1 MIESILILATIGF
14 MLTDIYLNSWEY
26 PENHFSNKVVKNIV
40 IVVSFIALP
49 LSLLCLSLVVT
60 AYAEQP
66 EADIPE
72 ILSALALYACGY
84 ICFLILAD
92 FKEERKQ
99 RRFALIS
106 LVAII
111 TVFCSALKMSPSEL
125 QLSRISE
132 FERTVK
138 LSLTDG
144 EKAYFEKEYNGGKV
158 FPRGVFLREHSLGE
172 RDVAGCRNKLDSPE
186 CIEFAKKVKQRIK
199 SEFSAVNNDK
209 DNRKSESENL
219 QKALNVIDPKRDGE

>member
-1 MIESILILATIGF
+1 MENILILASLAF
-14 MLTDIYLNSWEY
+14 MITDIYLNSWKY
-26 PENHFSNKVVKNIV
+26 PENHFSKTITKNII

-49 LSLLCLSLVVT
+49 LSLLCFGLVMT
-60 AYAEQP
+60 DYAEQS
-66 EADIPE
+66 EADISE
-72 ILSALALYACGY
+72 IVTALVLYAGAYC
-84 ICFLILAD
+84 CFLILLD
-92 FKEERKQ
+92 FEEERKQ

-106 LVAII
+106 VAVVVTIY
-111 TVFCSALKMSPSEL
+111 CSAVKMNPSEL

-138 LSLTDG
+138 LSLTDA

-158 FPRGVFLREHSLGE
+158 FPRGIFLREHSLGE
-172 RDVAGCRNKLDSPE
+172 RDIAGCRNKLDSQE
-186 CIEFAKKVKQRIK
+186 CIEFAKKVQQRIK
-199 SEFSAVNNDK
+199 SEFSAINNDK

>member
-1 MIESILILATIGF
+1 MMTNVLILSSIGF
-14 MLTDIYLNSWEY
+14 MVADMYLNRWKN
-26 PENHFSNKVVKNIV
+26 PENDFSKTIVKGFI
-40 IVVSFIALP
+40 IAARVVSFP
-49 LSLLCLSLVVT
+49 LSLLCLSLVMT
-60 AYAEQP
+60 DYAEQS

-72 ILSALALYACGY
+72 IMFALVLYACVY
-84 ICFLILAD
+84 ICFLILAG
-92 FKEERKQ
+92 FEEERKQ

-138 LSLTDG
+138 LSLTDA
-144 EKAYFEKEYNGGKV
+144 EKAFFEKEYNGGKV
-158 FPRGVFLREHSLGE
+158 FPRGIFLREHSLGE